1 MVEAKWSGKY
11 PNLCYGVWSI
21 FVDDI
26 DYSDYIPKEI
36 RHSPMRTYGFYSEWS
51 FDDDYG
57 EVWEKYEDGLHFDEW
72 VKQND
77 WVKNIPANLFDIY
90 CAFSLEDWRHN
101 SCGGCI

>member
-11 PNLCYGVWSI
+11 PNLCQGVWSI
-21 FVDDI
+21 FVDGI

-36 RHSPMRTYGFYSEWS
+36 RHSPMGTHGFYSEWS

-57 EVWEKYEDGLHFDEW
+57 EVWEEYEDGLHFGEW
-72 VKQND
+72 AKQND
-77 WVKNIPANLFDIY
+77 WVKNIPANPFDIY
-90 CAFSLEDWRHN
+90 CAFNVEDWRYD